1 MALPN
6 ILSVGFISIN
16 SLRILYTVLWSYSP
30 LPQLPLFHLPTQ
42 VCDFF
47 FNQLSQ
53 SVLNWS
59 ALLTYLLLIRWSVV
73 HLPGATSL
81 KKTNSVSQQI
91 PTASRSSARG
101 GSSPRFPSPC
111 WDFVGLVLVQA
122 LCMPSQA
129 LGVHRCKWPVVS
141 GKYWLLGVIH
151 PDRPR
156 NP

>member
-6 ILSVGFISIN
+6 SLSVGFISIN

-30 LPQLPLFHLPTQ
+30 LTQPSPFHLPTQ
-42 VCDFF
+42 VCEFF
-47 FNQLSQ
+47 FKPFE
-53 SVLNWS
+53 SVC
-59 ALLTYLLLIRWSVV
+59 ALYLLLIRWSVV

-91 PTASRSSARG
+91 PAASRSSARG

-122 LCMPSQA
+122 LCMLSQA
-129 LGVHRCKWPVVS
+129 LGVHRWKWPVVS
-141 GKYWLLGVIH
+141 GKYWLLSVIH
-151 PDRPR
+151 PDRPQ